1 MIMPENIQ
9 YSMSN
14 TTANLRFMM
23 NYIEFT
29 GTKSEPLHQPT
40 SELPNLWGNIWGFV
54 MADESAI
61 MEDIL

>member
-1 MIMPENIQ
+1 
-9 YSMSN
+9 MSN